1 VLSLQD
7 LPIGMGII
15 NSILGGVSASEL
27 FEVGNG
33 FHQIS
38 DKNKLNRIKVEEQK

>member
-1 VLSLQD
+1 
-7 LPIGMGII
+7 MGII

-33 FHQIS
+33 FHQTS
-38 DKNKLNRIKVEEQK
+38 ADKNKLNRNKVEE